1 MGNPLASIFFH
12 INDLKCETKS
22 NCNKIHLIFSAKSK
36 EELLFK
42 DAFEKVSTNK
52 DFSTEYILTN
62 KNERINETKL
72 GKTLKYFSDTHKVM
86 CFLCGPP
93 KMIEDMT
100 RYLVQLKIPQ
110 NHIFFELWW

>member
-1 MGNPLASIFFH
+1 M
-12 INDLKCETKS
+12 
-22 NCNKIHLIFSAKSK
+22 IFSAKSK

-52 DFSTEYILTN
+52 DFSTEYVLTKTD
-62 KNERINETKL
+62 KNERINEKKL
-72 GKTLKYFSDTHKVM
+72 GNTLKYLSDTNKVM

-100 RYLVQLKIPQ
+100 RYLVQLKIPRS
-110 NHIFFELWW
+110 HIFYELWW